1 MKKLAFV
8 FLITLLSFTF
18 TLNQPKNIF
27 AKTKEDTQLY
37 SVKEDDTSLEIALKF
52 GVSELELKKIN
63 HSGKEGIKP
72 GEQIIIP
79 ESISKKEQDL
89 LARLVHA
96 EAKGESFEGKVA
108 VADVV
113 LNRVDHHQ
121 FPNSIEKVI
130 KQDGQFQPV
139 DNGAI
144 NEPAGKL
151 DKKAVKTALALEDQ
165 SDGSL
170 YFYNPDIADN
180 HWQKT
185 RNVTKVIGNHQFS
198 K

>member
-1 MKKLAFV
+1 MKKLIFV
-8 FLITLLSFTF
+8 ILISLLSYISI
-18 TLNQPKNIF
+18 QPNYTF
-27 AKTKEDTQLY
+27 AKTKDDTQIY
-37 SVKEDDTSLEIALKF
+37 TVKAKDTSLKIALQF
-52 GVSELELKKIN
+52 AVSEIELTKIN
-63 HSGKEGIKP
+63 QSNLEPGKR
-72 GEQIIIP
+72 IIIP
-79 ESISKKEQDL
+79 ETISNKELDL

-96 EAKGESFEGKVA
+96 EAKGEPFAGKVA
-108 VADVV
+108 VASVV
-113 LNRVDHHQ
+113 LNRVDHNQ

-144 NEPAGKL
+144 KEPAGKL

-165 SDGSL
+165 GDGSL
-170 YFYNPDIADN
+170 FFYNPEIAEN

-185 RNVTKVIGNHQFS
+185 QTNTKKIGNHYFA

>member
-1 MKKLAFV
+1 MKKLSL
-8 FLITLLSFTF
+8 LILISLLSYIGI
-18 TLNQPKNIF
+18 QPNHTS
-27 AKTKEDTQLY
+27 AETKEDTQIY
-37 SVKEDDTSLEIALKF
+37 TVKEKDNSLKIAMQF
-52 GVSELELKKIN
+52 AVSENELKKIN
-63 HSGKEGIKP
+63 KNRLEP
-72 GEQIIIP
+72 GERIIIP
-79 ESISKKEQDL
+79 ETISKKELDL

-96 EAKGESFEGKVA
+96 EAKGEPFEGKVA
-108 VADVV
+108 VASVV
-113 LNRVDHHQ
+113 INRVDHHQ

-144 NEPAGKL
+144 KEPAEKI

-165 SDGSL
+165 GDGSL
-170 YFYNPDIADN
+170 FFYNPEIAEN

-185 RNVTKVIGNHQFS
+185 RTVTKKIGNHHFS